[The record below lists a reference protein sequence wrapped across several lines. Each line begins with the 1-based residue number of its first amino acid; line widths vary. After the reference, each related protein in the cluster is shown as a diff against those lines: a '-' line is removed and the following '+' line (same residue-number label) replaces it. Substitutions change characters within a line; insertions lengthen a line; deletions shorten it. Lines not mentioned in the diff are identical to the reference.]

1 MSRVGMAPAPVDR
14 VLELLRAAGL
24 PYKWHDTQLSRWD
37 STCPACLT
45 GTWNLTII
53 DRGSA
58 VDLRCRDR
66 CSEEQILSAL
76 KERPRLLTTQ
86 ERERAALELAEAA
99 SAIAHRALELV
110 REEVPV

>member
-1 MSRVGMAPAPVDR
+1 MAPAPVDR

-76 KERPRLLTTQ
+76 RERPAVVLAQARQ
-86 ERERAALELAEAA
+86 EAALELAAELSRIAREAL
-99 SAIAHRALELV
+99 ALAEGV
-110 REEVPV
+110 VA